1 MYEKGGMT
9 AERFLEFLQKHI
21 FPNYKEY
28 LIVLDNAKSH
38 NNELIKNAITKSG
51 NEYLFAIPYTPKT
64 NNPIEAYFNQI
75 KTYMKKNR
83 NVENYE
89 QLEKNVENAIEK
101 VKPENYKNYFQHAY
115 GLNEKIEFIR
125 KPSTRKRK
133 LKIYK

>member
-1 MYEKGGMT
+1 MGIRKHVKYLIVRNPLYEIGLKDI
-9 AERFLEFLQKHI
+9 K
-21 FPNYKEY
+21 

-115 GLNEKIEFIR
+115 GMNEKIEFIR

>member
-1 MYEKGGMT
+1 M
-9 AERFLEFLQKHI
+9 
-21 FPNYKEY
+21 
-28 LIVLDNAKSH
+28 LDNAKSH

-51 NEYLFAIPYTPKT
+51 NECLFAIPYTPKT
-64 NNPIEAYFNQI
+64 NNPIKAYFNQI

-89 QLEKNVENAIEK
+89 QLEKNVENSIDK

-115 GLNEKIEFIR
+115 GMNEKIEFIR
-125 KPSTRKRK
+125 KSSTRKKK